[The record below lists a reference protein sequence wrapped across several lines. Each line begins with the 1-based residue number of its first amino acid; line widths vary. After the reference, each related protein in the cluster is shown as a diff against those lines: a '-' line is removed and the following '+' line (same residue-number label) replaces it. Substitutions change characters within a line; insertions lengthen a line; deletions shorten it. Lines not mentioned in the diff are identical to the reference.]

1 MCPRCSTEKPPEE
14 FYRRRG
20 KDGSSVYCKPC
31 TNEQTI
37 ERQRKFKEQ
46 CVAYKR
52 GKCER
57 CGYDKYIGSL
67 EFHHKDP
74 TEKDFSVAHARLT
87 SFSERVKR
95 ELDKC
100 ELLCSNC
107 HREVHA
113 LLKGLI

>member
-1 MCPRCSTEKPPEE
+1 MRPLFLWPLV
-14 FYRRRG
+14 RG
-20 KDGSSVYCKPC
+20 VADAPHLC
-31 TNEQTI
+31 
-37 ERQRKFKEQ
+37 RFKEQ
-46 CVAYKR
+46 CVAYKG